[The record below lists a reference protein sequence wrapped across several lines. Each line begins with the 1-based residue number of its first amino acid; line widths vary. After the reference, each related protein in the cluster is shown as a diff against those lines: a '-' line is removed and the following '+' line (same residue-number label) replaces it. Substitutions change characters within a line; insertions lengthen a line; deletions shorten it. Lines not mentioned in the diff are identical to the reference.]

1 MSRARLVH
9 HVPGRLR
16 LCVDAAKRDS
26 ARLLA
31 IQEGVRVL
39 AGVRQVSFNPTLG
52 TLVIAYDP
60 ALSPIFAQS
69 LAGYASANALFELP
83 ATTADDDEEEAVSAA
98 DRSLDKLASNVN
110 RGVQSLT
117 ANTVNLKE
125 LFPFSLVLYAVFFVD
140 KAVNAAQWL
149 NWLQFAFSS
158 YMELHQSQPVT
169 NVGRSVDALRAEI
182 NAMHADLRR
191 LASRMDG

>member
-26 ARLLA
+26 ARLSA
-31 IQEGVRVL
+31 IQEGLRVL
-39 AGVRQVSFNPTLG
+39 PGVRQVSFNPTLG

-60 ALSPIFAQS
+60 ALSTTFAQS
-69 LAGYASANALFELP
+69 LAGYASANALFDLP
-83 ATTADDDEEEAVSAA
+83 APGAGDEAEAISAA

-125 LFPFSLVLYAVFFVD
+125 LFPFSLFLYAVFFVD

-191 LASRMDG
+191 L